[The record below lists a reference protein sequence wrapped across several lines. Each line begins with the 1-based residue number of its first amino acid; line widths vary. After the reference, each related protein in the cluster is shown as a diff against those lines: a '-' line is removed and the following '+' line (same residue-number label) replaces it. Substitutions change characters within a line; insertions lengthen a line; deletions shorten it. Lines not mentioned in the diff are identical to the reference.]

1 MIVII
6 LLLII
11 GFLVFNNN
19 QENFTSKLFDN
30 RVKDDYDI
38 TIVDMKDNVI
48 ATYDSIGSIDW
59 ESIYTVYGHED
70 YMILY
75 SDGSTEKQ
83 YYDRYVIKNKFPKH

>member
-19 QENFTSKLFDN
+19 HENFTSKLFDN

-59 ESIYTVYGHED
+59 ESIYTVYGRED

-83 YYDRYVIKNKFPKH
+83 YYDRYVIKNKFPKY